1 MSFGGRY
8 LQQKWRFDKM
18 QESKRKSKKKQEHND
33 ENSSNSTDDEEDRS
47 KKRQRRQHKDEYA
60 NIRRTCT
67 DDQKFQRLRN
77 KRRAVKRGTLLMQDV
92 ADELVGNKWKMWI
105 LLRYNSI
112 LQRDAFDAL
121 LQSFAGKSIEFKKRR
136 EQIHQQLSHQSSRS
150 VVQQYIQ
157 KKKPR
162 RPKK

>member
-18 QESKRKSKKKQEHND
+18 QESKRKSKKKQEHSD
-33 ENSSNSTDDEEDRS
+33 ENSSNSTDDEEGRS
-47 KKRQRRQHKDEYA
+47 KKRRRQNKDEYA

-77 KRRAVKRGTLLMQDV
+77 KRRAVKRGILLMQDV

-105 LLRYNSI
+105 LLRYNAV

-121 LQSFAGKSIEFKKRR
+121 LQSFAGKSIEFKRRR